1 MGILNKN
8 KQANELKNEPPQNT
22 EREEVTETGPTIT
35 TTSNDQL
42 NEAQVQAQVRR
53 KVAEA
58 RRKLFD
64 AKSRLS
70 LKELEMMKEYTMYFP
85 GEDQDFNVEAKEGE
99 HGTYGQLILKYQDV
113 TQGANQTEMKELLLI
128 GDYYIDK
135 FLKAIEAGSY
145 MLRVKKVEW
154 KGQGNR
160 KFDIEVS
167 PA

>member
-1 MGILNKN
+1 MGILDRK
-8 KQANELKNEPPQNT
+8 KPTNETTTVPPTT
-22 EREEVTETGPTIT
+22 ERKEDTETGPTIT

-85 GEDQDFNVEAKEGE
+85 GEDQDFTVEEKKGE
-99 HGTYGQLILKYQDV
+99 HGSYGQILLKYQDV
-113 TQGANQTEMKELLLI
+113 TAGANQTEMKELLLI

-135 FLKAIEAGSY
+135 FLKAIEEGNY
-145 MLRVKKVEW
+145 MLKVKKVEW

-160 KFDIEVS
+160 KFDVEVL

>member
-8 KQANELKNEPPQNT
+8 KQTNEPPSQTT
-22 EREEVTETGPTIT
+22 ELREEPTT
-35 TTSNDQL
+35 QGKS
-42 NEAQVQAQVRR
+42 EAQVQAEVRR

-70 LKELEMMKEYTMYFP
+70 LKELEMMKEYVFYFP
-85 GEDQDFNVEAKEGE
+85 GEDQDFTVEAKEGE
-99 HGTYGQLILKYQDV
+99 HGTYGQLLLKYQDM

-128 GDYYIDK
+128 GDFYIDK
-135 FLKAIEAGSY
+135 FLKAIEEGNY
-145 MLRVKKVEW
+145 MLKVKKIEW

-160 KFDIEVS
+160 KFDVEVL